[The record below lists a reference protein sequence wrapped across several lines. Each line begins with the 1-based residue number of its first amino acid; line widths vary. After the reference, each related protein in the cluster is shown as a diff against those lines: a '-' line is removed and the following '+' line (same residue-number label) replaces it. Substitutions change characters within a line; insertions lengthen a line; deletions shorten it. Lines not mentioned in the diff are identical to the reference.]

1 MSDFQSL
8 ILRDIKSKLTLINN
22 NYFYYLKDDP
32 SLSGDS
38 NLSQNPYL
46 GFQGVNPSEV
56 DNLLSPYTSYG
67 SSATTN
73 QAGTRSFTTSYSVV
87 SIDSGYLVVTTG
99 GAPIDSSFSGL
110 PVTFNAAIESPKI
123 QANTTYYIDE
133 IINNASSS
141 SNLVKVSSINSGTN
155 VPINLTT
162 NGSLLSIVTMSINTA
177 TQSSIIV
184 GMNMIVP
191 TSSIVKTDSAG
202 TRADFG
208 NDKIYVNQF
217 KKATGTLQ
225 AESIKNSN
233 NNAIVLSVLNNENA
247 KGSTTTTALAAV
259 LAALK
264 KVSGQT
270 NDNNAALIG
279 KSTAYSAIAQTTIT
293 TGANP
298 QTIYN
303 YNNTNTSVKTLIE
316 LATKAT
322 IQSQITNEA
331 SYTLSDYTPYYWNEG
346 TGTKLNTLVNNETIR
361 DVNCMGYYSDK
372 SSVIKYVQALYAWH
386 NLLIP
391 ANWNSFING
400 NKTVLK
406 IPQPSANNNNSLT
419 IEDLII
425 ELNTVNYSI
434 TTSGTLT
441 NGQDLITTIMP
452 AIIPFNSILQVAK
465 NINIYTIRRLFYMY
479 IQIAQY
485 CMAMGIVTQVY
496 QIVKAATA
504 PIPDDYQRVFN
515 KVLIIPKVII
525 QTLKNIA
532 SNDSALSDLI
542 AVTQRRVDEYSKSV
556 NVITNLNT
564 NINKGKIVLTN
575 NQEKIKGQNE
585 TLKTIKKFEL
595 ASIIVFSIVLAAS
608 CGLLVF
614 PLEYSKKLIFGLVIV
629 VIAIASSFT
638 IGLLFNKANIKT
650 FEKFA
655 VTPQNIT
662 DDYTRFIGS
671 QNNAFYGLISEYL
684 TATISNTNALQ
695 TYNIY
700 GNVNFALQK
709 EHTYYNNTDKL
720 LTNVNS
726 RMSSIYKISF
736 LDQMQR
742 TALMNFLMSIT
753 VITAATIMAYVAVQ
767 DYQTLSKV
775 VLGIGFT
782 LILFALII
790 YILEVTQRVRTDGNK
805 IYWGDL
811 SNATKNDLGN

>member
-8 ILRDIKSKLTLINN
+8 ILRDIKSKLTLVNN
-22 NYFYYLKDDP
+22 NFFYYLKDDP

-46 GFQGVNPSEV
+46 GFQGVNASEV
-56 DNLLSPYTSYG
+56 DNLLSPYTSG
-67 SSATTN
+67 SAAT
-73 QAGTRSFTTSYSVV
+73 GTGGTQTFTTAFTVASVQ
-87 SIDSGYLVVTTG
+87 SGYLVVSTSG
-99 GAPIDSSFSGL
+99 LPIDASFVGL
-110 PVTFNAAIESPKI
+110 PVTFSVAIPGTPGIATS
-123 QANTTYYIDE
+123 TTYYIDE
-133 IINNASSS
+133 IINNAGATNS
-141 SNLVKVSSINSGTN
+141 LIKVYSLSTGSRV
-155 VPINLTT
+155 VPQLTDAA
-162 NGSLLSIVTMSINTA
+162 GPLGVTMTVNL
-177 TQSSIIV
+177 SSVTSVLV
-184 GMNMIVP
+184 GMNAVIA
-191 TSSIVKTDSAG
+191 TAGNVKNGIAT
-202 TRADFG
+202 TKADFG
-208 NDKIYVNQF
+208 NDKIYVNKF
-217 KKATGTLQ
+217 TAASGTL
-225 AESIKNSN
+225 AATSVTNSN
-233 NNAIVLSVLNNENA
+233 NNGIVVSVLNNENA

-264 KVSGQT
+264 KVSGQSAYA
-270 NDNNAALIG
+270 NADTDWST
-279 KSTAYSAIAQTTIT
+279 KSTAYDAIKSE
-293 TGANP
+293 
-298 QTIYN
+298 
-303 YNNTNTSVKTLIE
+303 TNTSSSVKGLIE
-316 LATKAT
+316 KAT
-322 IQSQITNEA
+322 RATIESQITNEA
-331 SYTLSDYTPYYWNEG
+331 SYTLSPYSVYYWNEG
-346 TGTKLNTLVNNETIR
+346 TGSKLNTLVNDETIR

-372 SSVIKYVQALYAWH
+372 TSIIKYVQALYAWH

-391 ANWNSFING
+391 GNWDSFING
-400 NKTVLK
+400 NKTILK
-406 IPQPSANNNNSLT
+406 IPEPSSTNNLT
-419 IEDLII
+419 VQELIL
-425 ELNTVNYSI
+425 ELNTVSYAV
-434 TTSGTLT
+434 TDSGTLT
-441 NGQDLITTIMP
+441 NRSNVNSIMNS
-452 AIIPFNSILQVAK
+452 IIPFASILQVAK
-465 NINIYTIRRLFYMY
+465 KINIYTIRRLFYMY

-496 QIVKAATA
+496 QSVKSATS
-504 PIPDDYQRVFN
+504 IPDDYQTVFN
-515 KVLIIPKVII
+515 RVLTIPKVII

-595 ASIIVFSIVLAAS
+595 ASIIVFCIVLAAS

-614 PLEYSKKLIFGLVIV
+614 PLDYSKKLTFGLVIV

-650 FEKFA
+650 FEKFV
-655 VTPQNIT
+655 VTAQNIT
-662 DDYTRFIGS
+662 DDYSRFIAS

-753 VITAATIMAYVAVQ
+753 VITAATIMGYVAVQ

-782 LILFALII
+782 LIVFALII